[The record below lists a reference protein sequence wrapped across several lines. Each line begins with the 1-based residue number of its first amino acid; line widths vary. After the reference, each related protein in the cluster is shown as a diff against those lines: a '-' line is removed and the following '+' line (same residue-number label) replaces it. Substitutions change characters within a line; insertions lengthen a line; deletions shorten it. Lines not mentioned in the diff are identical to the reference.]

1 MPASGGA
8 AAANNGSGANN
19 GTAQGAPQG
28 APQGGP
34 GGHEGG
40 QPGPGMGGHEH
51 TAVTGDEADKV
62 IAAVKAKDSSVEVT
76 EVQKDPDGSYDV
88 MGTKDGQPVRFD
100 VSADLK
106 TVTEGQGGPGGH
118 GGGMGGPGMG
128 QGQGGMGQGGPG
140 AANGGTS
147 GQTLPGNTSTTGTA
161 TAN

>member
-1 MPASGGA
+1 
-8 AAANNGSGANN
+8 
-19 GTAQGAPQG
+19 
-28 APQGGP
+28 
-34 GGHEGG
+34 
-40 QPGPGMGGHEH
+40 MGGHEH
-51 TAVTGDEADKV
+51 TSVTGDEADKV

-88 MGTKDGQPVRFD
+88 MGTKDGQPVRFE
-100 VSADLK
+100 VSADLA
-106 TVTEGQGGPGGH
+106 TVTEAQGGLGGPGGH
-118 GGGMGGPGMG
+118 GGGMGGPGMDQG

>member
-1 MPASGGA
+1 
-8 AAANNGSGANN
+8 
-19 GTAQGAPQG
+19 
-28 APQGGP
+28 
-34 GGHEGG
+34 
-40 QPGPGMGGHEH
+40 
-51 TAVTGDEADKV
+51 
-62 IAAVKAKDSSVEVT
+62 
-76 EVQKDPDGSYDV
+76 